1 MKLTYNLFRLS
12 TSMSFTRLLLK
23 TAMFNLAVL
32 LLLSIGCSHD
42 PNKTTTLKVSGVTAS
57 DQIALLV
64 YDTTGVIKSGAD
76 KKVEDEYQL
85 FKFKANQPLVYII
98 EAGNESFEL
107 IIQPGEDVEITVEPT
122 HPLSPHL
129 LSSSSSSSI
138 FIHSSSLKQENQ
150 NHQDYLRQLH
160 PLEIQAD
167 SLSHLFIAAQST
179 DSFALVRE
187 RVTEQY
193 ESLVDQ
199 AKSISIDYIKNYGT
213 SIAIFS
219 ALNRA
224 IRKLPVFNYTA
235 DWKYVLMT
243 DSLLRTHNPEHPYTR
258 WLSNQIKITIGN
270 PAIETGRIKPGTFLQ
285 KITLP
290 ALNGKSV
297 TIQPAGKG
305 ISLIH
310 LWNSSPS
317 GREMNK
323 LVKLIH
329 EKYNSNDFNL
339 YSICFDTNLKQ
350 CSAAVTVDK
359 MWWNNLIDISADRS
373 SLLTQLNQPKL
384 PSIIVVDN
392 EMKVLGYFTSA
403 QILEEWID
411 QYFTSDTTK
420 KQLN

>member
-1 MKLTYNLFRLS
+1 
-12 TSMSFTRLLLK
+12 MSFTRILLK

-32 LLLSIGCSHD
+32 LLLSISCSHD
-42 PNKTTTLKVSGVTAS
+42 PNKTTTLKVSGVSPS
-57 DQIALLV
+57 DQLALLV
-64 YDTTGVIKSGAD
+64 YDTTGVIKSGAN
-76 KKVEDEYQL
+76 KKVEDAYQL
-85 FKFKANQPLVYII
+85 FKFKASQPLVYII

-107 IIQPGEDVEITVEPT
+107 IIQPGEDVEITVEST

-129 LSSSSSSSI
+129 SSSSLSSSI
-138 FIHSSSLKQENQ
+138 FIQSSSLKQENQ
-150 NHQDYLRQLH
+150 NHLNYLQQLH
-160 PLEIQAD
+160 PLEIKAD
-167 SLSHLFIAAQST
+167 SLSHLFIVSQST

-199 AKSISIDYIKNYGT
+199 AKSLSIDYIKNYGT
-213 SIAIFS
+213 SLAIFS
-219 ALNRA
+219 ALNRV

-270 PAIETGRIKPGTFLQ
+270 PAKETGRIKPGAYLQ

-297 TIQPAGKG
+297 TIQPTDKG

-323 LVKLIH
+323 QVKLIH
-329 EKYNSNDFNL
+329 EKYNSKNFNL
-339 YSICFDTNLKQ
+339 YSICFDSNLKQ
-350 CSAAVTVDK
+350 CSAAVTIDK
-359 MWWNNLIDISADRS
+359 MWWNNLIDINAERS
-373 SLLTQLNQPKL
+373 SLLSQLNQPKI

-403 QILEEWID
+403 QILYEWID
-411 QYFTSDTTK
+411 QYFTSDTNK